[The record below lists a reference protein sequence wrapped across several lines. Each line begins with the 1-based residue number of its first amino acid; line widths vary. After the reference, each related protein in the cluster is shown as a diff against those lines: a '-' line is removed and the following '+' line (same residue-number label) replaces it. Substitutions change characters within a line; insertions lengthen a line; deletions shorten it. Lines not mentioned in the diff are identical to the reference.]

1 MHEGLKPRKSRGT
14 LGFPF
19 TTVLRF
25 MQLLLKSVDFAARAH
40 RDQRRKGAAQEP
52 YINHPIEVSRLIV
65 ECEPH
70 IGEDILCAAVLH
82 DVIEDCGATRDEI
95 AACFNDIIADIV
107 LEVSDDKALPRDE
120 RKAKQIETAPNLTSG
135 AKLVRLADKVAN
147 VGAMLTDTPVGWDER
162 QILTYVDWAEAVIAP
177 CREVSDN
184 LSDRFDAIARD
195 VRIFHQNELK
205 EAGK

>member
-1 MHEGLKPRKSRGT
+1 MI
-14 LGFPF
+14 LGASF
-19 TTVLRF
+19 TTVSRF

-52 YINHPIEVSRLIV
+52 YINHPIEVSRLII
-65 ECEPH
+65 ECEP
-70 IGEDILCAAVLH
+70 GTDEDILCAAVLH

-120 RKAKQIETAPNLTSG
+120 RKAKQIETAPYLTNG

-147 VGAMLTDTPVGWDER
+147 VGAMLTDTPIGWDDK
-162 QILTYVDWAEAVIAP
+162 QILAYVDWAEAVVAP
-177 CREVSDN
+177 CRMVSTR

-195 VRIFHQNELK
+195 VRAFHEDQNILAAK
-205 EAGK
+205 

>member
-1 MHEGLKPRKSRGT
+1 
-14 LGFPF
+14 
-19 TTVLRF
+19 

-40 RDQRRKGAAQEP
+40 RDQRRKGPAEEP

-65 ECEPH
+65 ECEPDTH
-70 IGEDILCAAVLH
+70 EDILCAAILH

-95 AACFNDIIADIV
+95 AACFNASVADIV

-120 RKAKQIETAPNLTSG
+120 RKAKQVETAPHLTAG

-147 VGAMLTDTPVGWDER
+147 VGAMLTDTPIGWDEK
-162 QILTYVDWAEAVIAP
+162 QILAYVDWAEAVVAP

-195 VRIFHQNELK
+195 VRAFHEDRK
-205 EAGK
+205 AEVGK

>member
-1 MHEGLKPRKSRGT
+1 MLAVAAIKCDSGLVLPLLFSR
-14 LGFPF
+14 L
-19 TTVLRF
+19 

-40 RDQRRKGAAQEP
+40 RDQCRKGPAHEP
-52 YINHPIEVSRLIV
+52 YINHPIEVSRLII

-70 IGEDILCAAVLH
+70 TDEYVLCAAVLH

-95 AACFNDIIADIV
+95 AACFNEMIADIV

-120 RKAKQIETAPNLTSG
+120 RKARQIETAPHLSNG

-147 VGAMLTDTPVGWDER
+147 VGAMLTDTPVGWDRE
-162 QILTYVDWAEAVIAP
+162 QILRYVDWAEAVIAP
-177 CREVSDN
+177 CRAVSSG

-195 VRIFHQNELK
+195 VRAWHTEK
-205 EAGK
+205 EEAGV